1 MARKWFFGK
10 GQGGWVDDAKAD
22 GNHFVFA
29 KGQSGYMADSSGD
42 DTKPFFAK
50 GQSGEIYTTE
60 TEPEVE
66 DGTKGAKRSTKK
78 K

>member
-22 GNHFVFA
+22 GNKWIFV
-29 KGQSGYMADSSGD
+29 KGQGGYIATTAGD
-42 DTKPFFAK
+42 DTKPFFAE
-50 GQSGEIYTTE
+50 GQSGNIYTTD
-60 TEPEVE
+60 TAA
-66 DGTKGAKRSTKK
+66 DDAKGKRSTKK

>member
-22 GNHFVFA
+22 GNHFVFV
-29 KGQSGYMADSSGD
+29 KGQSGFIADSAGD

-50 GQSGEIYTTE
+50 GQSGNIYTTE
-60 TEPEVE
+60 IEPEVE
-66 DGTKGAKRSTKK
+66 DGSKGKRTTKK